1 MRIFKLHARNA
12 AKVTRVTLS
21 SAYFMAGPHTQPQH
35 QSSTPKCGHRVLQVI
50 SCTAPK
56 GVVRTRKRGVV
67 APCPLYCFNR
77 RRCVHGRCRLR
88 HRRRASVRAHTA
100 GADLKPAALA
110 LRVFFFV
117 LPGGADRWIRCS
129 CGADGGTGRA
139 NLATQRCSH
148 FL

>member
-12 AKVTRVTLS
+12 AKVTSVTLS
-21 SAYFMAGPHTQPQH
+21 RAYFMAGPHTQPQH
-35 QSSTPKCGHRVLQVI
+35 QSSTPKCGHRVLLVI
-50 SCTAPK
+50 SCASPK
-56 GVVRTRKRGVV
+56 GVVRTRKRGSV
-67 APCPLYCFNR
+67 ARALPYCSNR
-77 RRCVHGRCRLR
+77 RRCVHNRCRLR

-110 LRVFFFV
+110 RRVFFFV
-117 LPGGADRWIRCS
+117 LPGGADCWLRCS

-139 NLATQRCSH
+139 NLASHRCSH

>member
-1 MRIFKLHARNA
+1 MRIFRLHARNA

-35 QSSTPKCGHRVLQVI
+35 QSSTPKCGHRVLLVI
-50 SCTAPK
+50 SCTSPK
-56 GVVRTRKRGVV
+56 GVVRTRKRRAA
-67 APCPLYCFNR
+67 APCPALLLQSATVR
-77 RRCVHGRCRLR
+77 PQPLR
-88 HRRRASVRAHTA
+88 VAPSAPGFAHAA
-100 GADLKPAALA
+100 GADLEPAALA

-117 LPGGADRWIRCS
+117 LPGGADCWFRCS

-139 NLATQRCSH
+139 NLATHRCSH